1 MAKRQ
6 RGRPM
11 TSNKVQVTPEFRDNP
26 DVEKLAR
33 ALISIAI
40 HIAEQKKSEEA
51 SDNQPKTTTHI
62 KTFTEQGDDMT

>member
-1 MAKRQ
+1 MTKRG

-40 HIAEQKKSEEA
+40 HIAEQKKSEENP
-51 SDNQPKTTTHI
+51 DDQHKTTTNI
-62 KTFTEQGDDMT
+62 RTFTEQGDDMT